1 MGIKEVF
8 KRGISKGLQLCIPF
22 CGKCIKTKGKVL
34 MFHSIGGDKDEFN
47 ITVDQFENILKRLK
61 EKNVVRLEEWE
72 AQKDFVCLTFDDVPE
87 SFYYNAFPLLQQYK
101 LPFTIF
107 VSCSLLD
114 TDGYITTDM
123 LKEMADSEL
132 CTVGSH
138 GWSHGYFYE
147 LNEKE
152 AREDLE
158 SSKKHLTSLVGKEV
172 GLFAFPYGSFY
183 ACGLKHKHLVSDYY
197 EYGFGT
203 VAVPITT
210 PSLLPMYFLPRINV
224 TEENYES
231 IITNI

>member
-1 MGIKEVF
+1 MVIIRRVV
-8 KRGISKGLQLCIPF
+8 SKILHQYYAHRANRKSVNGM
-22 CGKCIKTKGKVL
+22 VL
-34 MFHSIGGDKDEFN
+34 MFHSVGGEKDEFN

-172 GLFAFPYGSFY
+172 GLLHSRMGRSMP
-183 ACGLKHKHLVSDYY
+183 
-197 EYGFGT
+197 
-203 VAVPITT
+203 AVLSINIWCQTIMNMALEQLQF
-210 PSLLPMYFLPRINV
+210 PSLLHHFCPCISCH
-224 TEENYES
+224 ES
-231 IITNI
+231 M